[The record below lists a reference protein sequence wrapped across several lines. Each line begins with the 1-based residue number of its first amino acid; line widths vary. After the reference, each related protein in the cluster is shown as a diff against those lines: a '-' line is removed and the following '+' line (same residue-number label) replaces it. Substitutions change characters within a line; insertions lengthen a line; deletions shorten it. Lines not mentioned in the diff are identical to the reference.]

1 MKYTE
6 KERCLNAAYAIL
18 ARQPRTE
25 KEMRDKLEKKEYAK
39 EVIDAVIK
47 GLLEVALIDDV
58 AYATRYIVNNQKRHG
73 AYRLKQTLQ
82 RKGVCAQDMLLAF
95 KEADEEEAISEVD
108 VACDLLRK
116 KIAPMAIDKTLYRE
130 DYMYR
135 QKTKAKLMRFLA
147 GRGFSA
153 EVTSRSL
160 KHVLDGELFE
170 EG

>member
-1 MKYTE
+1 LKYSE

-25 KEMRDKLEKKEYAK
+25 KEMREKLEKKEYAK
-39 EVIDAVIK
+39 DVINDVLK
-47 GLLEVALIDDV
+47 GLLEVGLVDDV

-73 AYRLKQTLQ
+73 LYRLKQTLQ
-82 RKGVCAQDMLLAF
+82 RKGVCEQDMVLAF
-95 KEADEEEAISEVD
+95 KEADEEEAISEID

-116 KIAPMAIDKTLYRE
+116 KIAPMAIDKTLYHE

-153 EVTSRSL
+153 DITSQSL
-160 KHVLDGELFE
+160 KRILDSEFFQE
-170 EG
+170 